1 MMQAAELAAEAAMRE
16 AAAEDAERNANNV
29 GGRGGEVE
37 MPSLSMIDMMH
48 ESSSS
53 FMSDTSEQMM
63 GQMEYMQGLQQE
75 YDYPGETKYHQEQQ
89 YYDDEQQYYH
99 EEQHQQQQRQV
110 QYGGGDDYNQMLLQE
125 MQIMG
130 IDPND
135 PEGVQYFLQL
145 LHQREEQERQ
155 QADRPDEHYMTIAQ
169 NGMILEATKTIT
181 GFAPDTLLMTSA
193 YDTVYEDDLPGL
205 LAVKTHFWDN
215 GNPDVE
221 AYIRRRTAEGE
232 WIWLCT
238 KAVSYV
244 EQPIPG
250 IILVERRVVSEG
262 REYSN
267 PYYDEEEDGDYDTYV
282 MDMEA
287 LFRARSVNVIT
298 RISAILIQAVEA
310 AQEAAKA
317 PDLSSGAKR
326 PGQRNRNGNH
336 LHDDQQSE
344 AGSSVDS
351 ANKIP
356 WVAEDAA
363 AYQAMLLQQQQ
374 HGTEADMS
382 NDPLRQIM
390 KVAAA
395 GGTSSRSQNQ
405 ATAKLEQ
412 EIMERVAGATKK
424 EIFDPFSVLEDVR
437 EGVRLDFGMNRL
449 GRVEIRLMTMILLGD
464 LTINELI
471 DLVFRALSCGIDLD
485 AMIDGIAMERR
496 QNHPTGCSVRSNI
509 LPSIS
514 VVNLS
519 YTYMGNSSIDLFCG
533 VIDADRSPLRT
544 IDVSFCGLEDRGITA
559 LSKAL
564 MSRKR
569 KGIAPLRGIILS
581 GNYVSLKVA
590 SELGQ
595 ALSPDQN
602 DPIEN
607 DRTNG
612 GDSDMS
618 GNSKSDEGNKK
629 YYNEEFGL
637 QVLHLG
643 LALKDSKAVGDLL
656 HGLGPLCP
664 VKELSLTS
672 NSIGP
677 EGVECIVDFLEGK
690 NRSKESKKKA
700 KQVMPYLGRLDFS
713 NNNIGNE
720 GLKKLTRILQRRGAK
735 HLVELRLSN
744 NGIAHSGIEEMMM
757 KLLQHNLVS
766 LTLDKNGI
774 GDQGCQLIAASL
786 LSMKC
791 LARLNLSFNQIG
803 SRGVNSLMRSLVACE
818 SITYLGLSGNI
829 MKISGAVA
837 LAFTL
842 AQHPRL
848 EELDVDNCCLSQ
860 AAQCHIIAGIIS
872 NRWVP
877 MKRMNGFEAGP
888 PMVAL
893 GALQLTHQ
901 GVSNEECFRIRK
913 DEQMKTILKWMES
926 NRAKLGRRHPN
937 LPAQAD
943 LNSQYLTPDFVQSM
957 NDVEGIP
964 SQNAYLR
971 LLSWLSRIPF
981 DEDELISLRKY
992 FYDSDGLSEDR
1003 GSDGYVNLK
1012 LRGDLLA
1019 ALESDV
1025 ADEIRDET
1033 PMLVQY
1039 DGSVGFEIDRIVKPK
1054 EGPIED
1060 DYDSEWEYMTGRK
1073 LDKAARLMASDSNID
1088 KGLDDVKHHFR
1099 GDEDDAN
1106 FSSDDDMV
1114 HNRKRPIFASAE
1126 FPDTNYR
1133 GCPPS
1138 PSSTSSTG
1146 NLHSLQSMVNSNSE
1160 RSNMSQV
1167 EREIKRVPLKARIT
1181 MFPQFEEKLEE
1192 LKRTATDMIESEE
1205 DPEQQE
1211 IILTQYAEASLTILR
1226 QLRYHCMNNGLDGWR
1241 QGSMKRKVL
1250 IVDDSNVTRKLLSR
1264 AFERANFIVDSAE
1277 NGAEGVE
1284 KLKQAIYDIA
1294 FMDID
1299 MPVMN
1304 GFEATKRLREWED
1317 NMRPGVRQPICAL
1330 TAAHVDDFERS
1341 ELMKFKDAGLDVFES
1356 KPCNIPRL
1364 FKVVD
1369 DVSPMFSDLS
1379 ISVIQKERSQA

>member
-1 MMQAAELAAEAAMRE
+1 MMQAAQLAAEAAMRE
-16 AAAEDAERNANNV
+16 AAASEQADRRAN
-29 GGRGGEVE
+29 GGGAGEVE

-53 FMSDTSEQMM
+53 FMSDSSEQMM
-63 GQMEYMQGLQQE
+63 GQMEYMQGQQHD
-75 YDYPGETKYHQEQQ
+75 YDYAGDMRYQQEQQ
-89 YYDDEQQYYH
+89 YYHDEQQYYH
-99 EEQHQQQQRQV
+99 EQQHQQEQQS
-110 QYGGGDDYNQMLLQE
+110 QYGGDDYNQMLLQE
-125 MQIMG
+125 MQMMG

-135 PEGVQYFLQL
+135 PEGVQFFLQL
-145 LHQREEQERQ
+145 LQQREEQERQ

-181 GFAPDTLLMTSA
+181 GFPPDSLLMTSA

-205 LAVKTHFWDN
+205 LAVKTHFWDKL
-215 GNPDVE
+215 NPDVE
-221 AYIRRRTAEGE
+221 AYIRRRTQEGE
-232 WIWLCT
+232 WIWLCA

-262 REYSN
+262 RNYEN
-267 PYYDEEEDGDYDTYV
+267 PYYDEQDDGDYDEYV
-282 MDMEA
+282 KDMEA
-287 LFRARSVNVIT
+287 IFRARTVNAIT

-310 AQEAAKA
+310 AEEAATA
-317 PDLSSGAKR
+317 PEMSTATQR
-326 PGQRNRNGNH
+326 PGQRNGNGS

-351 ANKIP
+351 ANQIP

-363 AYQAMLLQQQQ
+363 AYHAMLLQQQQ
-374 HGTEADMS
+374 GTEADMS

-405 ATAKLEQ
+405 AAAKLEQ
-412 EIMERVAGATKK
+412 EIMDRVAGATKK
-424 EIFDPFSVLEDVR
+424 DIFDPFSVLEDVR
-437 EGVRLDFGMNRL
+437 AGVRLDFGMNRL
-449 GRVEIRLMTMILLGD
+449 SRVEIRLMTMILFGD
-464 LTINELI
+464 LTPSELI
-471 DLVFRALSCGIDLD
+471 ELVFRALSCGVDLD
-485 AMIDGIAMERR
+485 AMIDHVVMERK
-496 QNHPTGCSVRSNI
+496 QNHPTGSSVRNKAM
-509 LPSIS
+509 PSIS

-519 YTYMGNSSIDLFCG
+519 YTYMGNSSVDLFCK
-533 VIDADRSPLRT
+533 VIDMDRSPLRT
-544 IDVSFCGLEDRGITA
+544 IDVSFCGLDDRGIST

-564 MSRKR
+564 VSRKR
-569 KGIAPLRGIILS
+569 KGIAPLRGVILS
-581 GNYVSLKVA
+581 GNFISLEVA
-590 SELGQ
+590 SELGL

-602 DPIEN
+602 DE
-607 DRTNG
+607 TNG
-612 GDSDMS
+612 NDNVM
-618 GNSKSDEGNKK
+618 SDEVNKK

-643 LALKDSKAVGDLL
+643 LALKDSKAVGLLL
-656 HGLGPLCP
+656 HGLGPSCP

-677 EGVECIVDFLEGK
+677 EGVECIVEFLEGK

-893 GALQLTHQ
+893 GALQISNQ
-901 GVSNEECFRIRK
+901 GMSNEDCFRIRK

-937 LPAQAD
+937 LPAQSE

-971 LLSWLSRIPF
+971 LLSWLGRIPF

-1003 GSDGYVNLK
+1003 GSDGYINLK

-1039 DGSVGFEIDRIVKPK
+1039 DGSVGFEIDRVTNKDSLD
-1054 EGPIED
+1054 ED
-1060 DYDSEWEYMTGRK
+1060 NDPEWEYMTGQK
-1073 LDKAARLMASDSNID
+1073 LDKAARLMASDSNIE
-1088 KGLDDVKHHFR
+1088 KGINDVKHHFR
-1099 GDEDDAN
+1099 GDDGDGHY
-1106 FSSDDDMV
+1106 SSDDDMGQGK
-1114 HNRKRPIFASAE
+1114 KRRIFASAE
-1126 FPDTNYR
+1126 FPNSTYR

-1138 PSSTSSTG
+1138 PSSTTSTG
-1146 NLHSLQSMVNSNSE
+1146 NLHSLQSMVNSGSE
-1160 RSNMSQV
+1160 RSNMSDV
-1167 EREIKRVPLKARIT
+1167 EREMKRVPLKARIT

-1379 ISVIQKERSQA
+1379 ISVIQRERSQA

>member
-1 MMQAAELAAEAAMRE
+1 MMQAAQLAAEAAMRE
-16 AAAEDAERNANNV
+16 AAAAEAAERNAS
-29 GGRGGEVE
+29 GGGGQGE
-37 MPSLSMIDMMH
+37 MSNAMSMMDMMQMH
-48 ESSSS
+48 ESTGS
-53 FMSDTSEQMM
+53 FMSTTSEQH
-63 GQMEYMQGLQQE
+63 MEYMQGMQQQYEYPGDQGYQQE
-75 YDYPGETKYHQEQQ
+75 EE
-89 YYDDEQQYYH
+89 YYDDEQQYYQ
-99 EEQHQQQQRQV
+99 EQEQ
-110 QYGGGDDYNQMLLQE
+110 GGDDYNNQMLLKE
-125 MQIMG
+125 MQMMG
-130 IDPND
+130 IDPSD
-135 PEGVQYFLQL
+135 PEGVQFFLQYL
-145 LHQREEQERQ
+145 QQREEQERQ

-181 GFAPDTLLMTSA
+181 GYSPDSLLMTSA
-193 YDTVYEDDLPGL
+193 YDTIYEDDLPGL
-205 LAVKTHFWDN
+205 LAVKTHFWDK

-221 AYIRRRTAEGE
+221 AYIRRSTQEGD
-232 WIWLCT
+232 WVWLCT

-250 IILVERRVVSEG
+250 IILVERRVVQEG
-262 REYSN
+262 RAYDS
-267 PYYDEEEDGDYDTYV
+267 PYYDEEEDGDYDEYV
-282 MDMEA
+282 KDMEGI
-287 LFRARSVNVIT
+287 FRARAVNAIT

-310 AQEAAKA
+310 AQEAVLS
-317 PDLSSGAKR
+317 PGLSSVAPR
-326 PGQRNRNGNH
+326 QRNRNGGSSAISLN
-336 LHDDQQSE
+336 DDSTSD

-351 ANKIP
+351 ANQIP

-374 HGTEADMS
+374 GDADLS

-405 ATAKLEQ
+405 AAAKLEQ

-437 EGVRLDFGMNRL
+437 AGVRLDLGMKRL
-449 GRVEIRLMTMILLGD
+449 GRVEIRLMTMILAGQLHIND
-464 LTINELI
+464 LIEV
-471 DLVFRALSCGIDLD
+471 VFRALSSGVDVD
-485 AMIDGIAMERR
+485 AMIDHFVMERQ
-496 QNHPTGCSVRSNI
+496 QNSPSASAIQNNS
-509 LPSIS
+509 LPPIS

-519 YTYMGNSSIDLFCG
+519 YTYMGNSSIDLFCK
-533 VIDADRSPLRT
+533 VLDMERSPLKT
-544 IDVSFCGLEDRGITA
+544 IDISFCGLDDRGICA
-559 LSKAL
+559 LTKAL
-564 MSRKR
+564 ESRKR
-569 KGIAPLRGIILS
+569 KGVAPLRGIILS
-581 GNYVSLKVA
+581 GNYISLRVA
-590 SELGQ
+590 SDLGR
-595 ALSPDQN
+595 ALSPDVIDPSNAGDN
-602 DPIEN
+602 DMVE
-607 DRTNG
+607 
-612 GDSDMS
+612 
-618 GNSKSDEGNKK
+618 EVNKK
-629 YYNEEFGL
+629 YYHEEFGL

-643 LALKDSKAVGDLL
+643 LALRNSEAIGKLL
-656 HGLGPLCP
+656 HGLGPSCP

-672 NSIGP
+672 NNIGP
-677 EGVECIVDFLEGK
+677 EGVEFIVEFLEGK

-837 LAFTL
+837 VAFTL

-893 GALQLTHQ
+893 GALQITHQ

-913 DEQMKTILKWMES
+913 DEQMKTILKWMET

-1039 DGSVGFEIDRIVKPK
+1039 DGSVGYDIDRASNDQ
-1054 EGPIED
+1054 GCFD
-1060 DYDSEWEYMTGRK
+1060 DHPDPEWNYMTGRK
-1073 LDKAARLMASDSNID
+1073 LDKAARLMASESKID
-1088 KGLDDVKHHFR
+1088 KGRDDAKHHFA
-1099 GDEDDAN
+1099 GSDDDDGA
-1106 FSSDDDMV
+1106 FSSDDEMGN
-1114 HNRKRPIFASAE
+1114 NRKRRIFSSAM
-1126 FPDTNYR
+1126 FPDAYR
-1133 GCPPS
+1133 GSPPS

-1146 NLHSLQSMVNSNSE
+1146 NLHSLESMVDSDEEQSMT
-1160 RSNMSQV
+1160 QV
-1167 EREIKRVPLKARIT
+1167 DRDVRRIAVRARIT

-1192 LKRTATDMIESEE
+1192 LKRTATEMIESEE

-1284 KLKQAIYDIA
+1284 KLKKAIYDIA

-1304 GFEATKRLREWED
+1304 GFEATKKLREWED

-1341 ELMKFKDAGLDVFES
+1341 ELMKFKEAGLDVFES

-1379 ISVIQKERSQA
+1379 ISVIQRERSQA

>member
-1 MMQAAELAAEAAMRE
+1 MMKAAQLAAEAAMRE
-16 AAAEDAERNANNV
+16 AAATEEAERNANS
-29 GGRGGEVE
+29 GGGEGGGGEVE

-53 FMSDTSEQMM
+53 FMSDSSEQMM
-63 GQMEYMQGLQQE
+63 GQMEYMQGLQND
-75 YDYPGETKYHQEQQ
+75 YDYPEDARYQQEQQ
-89 YYDDEQQYYH
+89 YYSEEQQYYH
-99 EEQHQQQQRQV
+99 EQQHQQQQQEV

-125 MQIMG
+125 MQMMG

-135 PEGVQYFLQL
+135 PEGVQFFLQL

-181 GFAPDTLLMTSA
+181 GFSPDTLLMTSA

-215 GNPDVE
+215 GNSDVE
-221 AYIRRRTAEGE
+221 AYIRRRNQEGE

-262 REYSN
+262 REYDN
-267 PYYDEEEDGDYDTYV
+267 PYYDEEDDGDYETYV
-282 MDMEA
+282 NDMEA
-287 LFRARSVNVIT
+287 LFRARSVNIIT
-298 RISAILIQAVEA
+298 RISAILIQALEA
-310 AQEAAKA
+310 AQEAAVA
-317 PDLSSGAKR
+317 PELSSGSQR
-326 PGQRNRNGNH
+326 PGQRHVNGNH
-336 LHDDQQSE
+336 NLHDDQQSE

-351 ANKIP
+351 ANQIP
-356 WVAEDAA
+356 WVADDAA
-363 AYQAMLLQQQQ
+363 AYQAMLLQQQK
-374 HGTEADMS
+374 HGTEADLS

-405 ATAKLEQ
+405 AAAKLEA

-424 EIFDPFSVLEDVR
+424 ESFDPFSVLEDVR
-437 EGVRLDFGMNRL
+437 EGVRLDLGMNRL

-471 DLVFRALSCGIDLD
+471 ELVFRALSCGVDID
-485 AMIDGIAMERR
+485 AMIDHIVMERR
-496 QNHPTGCSVRSNI
+496 QNSPTGCSIRNNV

-519 YTYMGNSSIDLFCG
+519 YTYMGNSSVDLFCE
-533 VIDADRSPLRT
+533 VIDMDKSPLRT

-564 MSRKR
+564 VSRKR

-581 GNYVSLKVA
+581 GNYISLRVA
-590 SELGQ
+590 SDLGR

-602 DPIEN
+602 DPVQS
-607 DRTNG
+607 DQTNG
-612 GDSDMS
+612 GDSDMF
-618 GNSKSDEGNKK
+618 GNSKSDEGDKK

-643 LALKDSKAVGDLL
+643 LALKDSKAVGQLL
-656 HGLGPLCP
+656 HGLGPFCP
-664 VKELSLTS
+664 VKELSLSS

-690 NRSKESKKKA
+690 NRSKESKKKL

-735 HLVELRLSN
+735 HLVELRLTN

-893 GALQLTHQ
+893 GALQVTNQ
-901 GVSNEECFRIRK
+901 GASNEECFRIRK

-926 NRAKLGRRHPN
+926 NRAKLGKRHPN
-937 LPAQAD
+937 LPAQSD

-1039 DGSVGFEIDRIVKPK
+1039 DVSVGFEIDRPV
-1054 EGPIED
+1054 D
-1060 DYDSEWEYMTGRK
+1060 DTPDPEWDRMTGRK
-1073 LDKAARLMASDSNID
+1073 LDKAARLMASDSVID

-1099 GDEDDAN
+1099 GDEDDAHL
-1106 FSSDDDMV
+1106 SSDDDMA
-1114 HNRKRPIFASAE
+1114 HNRKRRIFPSAE
-1126 FPDTNYR
+1126 FPDSNYR
-1133 GCPPS
+1133 GAPPS
-1138 PSSTSSTG
+1138 PSSTTSTG

-1160 RSNMSQV
+1160 RSIMSQG

-1192 LKRTATDMIESEE
+1192 LKRTATEMIESEE

-1264 AFERANFIVDSAE
+1264 AFERADFIVDSAE
-1277 NGAEGVE
+1277 NGAEGVI

-1317 NMRPGVRQPICAL
+1317 HMRPGVRQPICAL

-1379 ISVIQKERSQA
+1379 ISVIQQERSQA

>member
-1 MMQAAELAAEAAMRE
+1 
-16 AAAEDAERNANNV
+16 
-29 GGRGGEVE
+29 
-37 MPSLSMIDMMH
+37 
-48 ESSSS
+48 
-53 FMSDTSEQMM
+53 
-63 GQMEYMQGLQQE
+63 
-75 YDYPGETKYHQEQQ
+75 
-89 YYDDEQQYYH
+89 
-99 EEQHQQQQRQV
+99 
-110 QYGGGDDYNQMLLQE
+110 
-125 MQIMG
+125 
-130 IDPND
+130 
-135 PEGVQYFLQL
+135 
-145 LHQREEQERQ
+145 
-155 QADRPDEHYMTIAQ
+155 
-169 NGMILEATKTIT
+169 MILEATKTIT
-181 GFAPDTLLMTSA
+181 GFSPDSLLMTSA

-221 AYIRRRTAEGE
+221 AFIRRRTQEGD
-232 WIWLCT
+232 WVWLCT

-250 IILVERRVVSEG
+250 IILVERRVVSED
-262 REYSN
+262 REYN
-267 PYYDEEEDGDYDTYV
+267 KAYYDEEEDGDYEEYV
-282 MDMEA
+282 KDMEA
-287 LFRARSVNVIT
+287 IFRARAVNSIT

-310 AQEAAKA
+310 AREAAQA
-317 PDLSSGAKR
+317 PELSSRAQR
-326 PGQRNRNGNH
+326 SGQRNRNGNL

-351 ANKIP
+351 ANQIP

-374 HGTEADMS
+374 QGKEADMS

-405 ATAKLEQ
+405 AAAKLEQ

-437 EGVRLDFGMNRL
+437 EGVRLDLGMNRL

-471 DLVFRALSCGIDLD
+471 ELVYRALSSGVDLD
-485 AMIDGIAMERR
+485 AMIDHLVMERR
-496 QNHPTGCSVRSNI
+496 QNNPTGSSIRNNV
-509 LPSIS
+509 LPPIS

-519 YTYMGNSSIDLFCG
+519 YTYMENSSVDLFCQ
-533 VIDADRSPLRT
+533 VIDMDRSPLRT
-544 IDVSFCGLEDRGITA
+544 IDVSFCGLNDRGITA
-559 LSKAL
+559 ISKAL
-564 MSRKR
+564 VSRKR

-581 GNYVSLKVA
+581 GNYISLRVA
-590 SELGQ
+590 SDLGR
-595 ALSPDQN
+595 ALSPDLN
-602 DPIEN
+602 DPIQN
-607 DRTNG
+607 DQTNG
-612 GDSDMS
+612 GDSDIFVNAKT
-618 GNSKSDEGNKK
+618 GEGNKK

-643 LALKDSKAVGDLL
+643 LALKDPKAVGELL
-656 HGLGPLCP
+656 HGLGPSCP

-672 NSIGP
+672 NNIGP
-677 EGVECIVDFLEGK
+677 EGVECIIEFLEGK
-690 NRSKESKKKA
+690 NRSKESKLKA

-893 GALQLTHQ
+893 GALQISHQ
-901 GVSNEECFRIRK
+901 ALSNEECFRIRK

-926 NRAKLGRRHPN
+926 NRAKLGKRHPN
-937 LPAQAD
+937 LPANAD

-1033 PMLVQY
+1033 DMLVQY
-1039 DGSVGFEIDRIVKPK
+1039 DGSVGFDIDRIANQSK
-1054 EGPIED
+1054 EGSF
-1060 DYDSEWEYMTGRK
+1060 DSEPDPEWNYMLGRK
-1073 LDKAARLMASDSNID
+1073 LDKAARLMASDSILD
-1088 KGLDDVKHHFR
+1088 KGLAEVKHHFR
-1099 GDEDDAN
+1099 ADDDDAR
-1106 FSSDDDMV
+1106 FSSDDEEMEP
-1114 HNRKRPIFASAE
+1114 NRKRRIFASPETNAE
-1126 FPDTNYR
+1126 FSDTAYR
-1133 GCPPS
+1133 ANPPS
-1138 PSSTSSTG
+1138 PSSSNSTK
-1146 NLHSLQSMVNSNSE
+1146 LHSLQSMVNSDSE
-1160 RSNMSQV
+1160 HSMNQD
-1167 EREIKRVPLKARIT
+1167 EREIRRVPLKARIT

-1192 LKRTATDMIESEE
+1192 LKRTATEMIESEE

-1317 NMRPGVRQPICAL
+1317 HMRPGVRQPICAL

-1341 ELMKFKDAGLDVFES
+1341 ELMKFKEAGLDVFES

-1379 ISVIQKERSQA
+1379 ISVIQKERSQG

>member
-1 MMQAAELAAEAAMRE
+1 
-16 AAAEDAERNANNV
+16 
-29 GGRGGEVE
+29 
-37 MPSLSMIDMMH
+37 MI
-48 ESSSS
+48 
-53 FMSDTSEQMM
+53 
-63 GQMEYMQGLQQE
+63 
-75 YDYPGETKYHQEQQ
+75 
-89 YYDDEQQYYH
+89 
-99 EEQHQQQQRQV
+99 
-110 QYGGGDDYNQMLLQE
+110 
-125 MQIMG
+125 
-130 IDPND
+130 
-135 PEGVQYFLQL
+135 
-145 LHQREEQERQ
+145 
-155 QADRPDEHYMTIAQ
+155 
-169 NGMILEATKTIT
+169 
-181 GFAPDTLLMTSA
+181 
-193 YDTVYEDDLPGL
+193 
-205 LAVKTHFWDN
+205 
-215 GNPDVE
+215 
-221 AYIRRRTAEGE
+221 
-232 WIWLCT
+232 
-238 KAVSYV
+238 
-244 EQPIPG
+244 
-250 IILVERRVVSEG
+250 
-262 REYSN
+262 
-267 PYYDEEEDGDYDTYV
+267 
-282 MDMEA
+282 
-287 LFRARSVNVIT
+287 
-298 RISAILIQAVEA
+298 
-310 AQEAAKA
+310 
-317 PDLSSGAKR
+317 
-326 PGQRNRNGNH
+326 
-336 LHDDQQSE
+336 
-344 AGSSVDS
+344 
-351 ANKIP
+351 
-356 WVAEDAA
+356 
-363 AYQAMLLQQQQ
+363 
-374 HGTEADMS
+374 
-382 NDPLRQIM
+382 
-390 KVAAA
+390 
-395 GGTSSRSQNQ
+395 
-405 ATAKLEQ
+405 
-412 EIMERVAGATKK
+412 
-424 EIFDPFSVLEDVR
+424 
-437 EGVRLDFGMNRL
+437 RL
-449 GRVEIRLMTMILLGD
+449 GRGEIRLMTMILLGD
-464 LTINELI
+464 LTVGDLI
-471 DLVFRALSCGIDLD
+471 KLVFRALSYGVDLD
-485 AMIDGIAMERR
+485 EMIDQFVMDRR
-496 QNHPTGCSVRSNI
+496 QNDPSACSVAV
-509 LPSIS
+509 SIRPAIA

-519 YTYMGNSSIDLFCG
+519 YTYMGNSSVDLFCK
-533 VIDADRSPLRT
+533 VIDMDRSPLRT

-564 MSRKR
+564 GRRKR
-569 KGIAPLRGIILS
+569 KRIAPLRGIILS
-581 GNYVSLKVA
+581 GNYISLRVA
-590 SELGQ
+590 SALGQ

-602 DPIEN
+602 YDLDQSSGSTGI
-607 DRTNG
+607 DIVQYDQTNG
-612 GDSDMS
+612 GHSDMF
-618 GNSKSDEGNKK
+618 GNTTSDEGNEK

-643 LALKDSKAVGDLL
+643 LALNDSKAVGQLL
-656 HGLGPLCP
+656 HGLGPFCP

-672 NSIGP
+672 NNIGP
-677 EGVECIVDFLEGK
+677 AGVECIVDFLEGK
-690 NRSKESKKKA
+690 NRSKESKEKA

-713 NNNIGNE
+713 NNKIGNE

-735 HLVELRLSN
+735 HLVELRLSS

-893 GALQLTHQ
+893 GALQISHQ
-901 GVSNEECFRIRK
+901 GLSNEECFRIRK
-913 DEQMKTILKWMES
+913 DEQMKTILQWMES
-926 NRAKLGRRHPN
+926 NRAKIGKRDPN
-937 LPAQAD
+937 LAAQSN
-943 LNSQYLTPDFVQSM
+943 LNNQYLTPDFVQSM

-1039 DGSVGFEIDRIVKPK
+1039 DGSVGFEIDRYINKPK
-1054 EGPIED
+1054 ESLVEENKDP
-1060 DYDSEWEYMTGRK
+1060 EWEYMVGRK
-1073 LDKAARLMASDSNID
+1073 FDKAARLMAAESNID
-1088 KGLDDVKHHFR
+1088 KGLDDVKHHFSR
-1099 GDEDDAN
+1099 EDDDAH
-1106 FSSDDDMV
+1106 FSSEDDLQ
-1114 HNRKRPIFASAE
+1114 NRKRRIFPSAE
-1126 FPDTNYR
+1126 FPDTNSR
-1133 GCPPS
+1133 GSPSS
-1138 PSSTSSTG
+1138 PSSTTSTG
-1146 NLHSLQSMVNSNSE
+1146 NLHSLESMANSNSE
-1160 RSNMSQV
+1160 RSTMSSA
-1167 EREIKRVPLKARIT
+1167 ERDIRRVPLRARIT

-1192 LKRTATDMIESEE
+1192 LKSTATEMIEYEE

-1241 QGSMKRKVL
+1241 QGSTKRKVL

-1264 AFERANFIVDSAE
+1264 AFQRANFIVDSAE

-1304 GFEATKRLREWED
+1304 GFEATKKLREWED

-1379 ISVIQKERSQA
+1379 ISVQRYQ

>member
-1 MMQAAELAAEAAMRE
+1 MMQAAQLAAEAAMRE
-16 AAAEDAERNANNV
+16 AADD
-29 GGRGGEVE
+29 GGGGGAT
-37 MPSLSMIDMMH
+37 PPNLSMIEMMGY

-53 FMSDTSEQMM
+53 NMSDSSEMM
-63 GQMEYMQGLQQE
+63 GQMEYMQGLQHE
-75 YDYPGETKYHQEQQ
+75 EDYPGDSRYQQEQQ
-89 YYDDEQQYYH
+89 YYQDEQYYH
-99 EEQHQQQQRQV
+99 EHEQQQH
-110 QYGGGDDYNQMLLQE
+110 GGGGEDYNQMLFRE
-125 MQIMG
+125 MQMMG

-135 PEGVQYFLQL
+135 PEGVQFFLQL
-145 LHQREEQERQ
+145 VHQREEQERQ

-181 GFAPDTLLMTSA
+181 GFPPDSLLMTSA

-221 AYIRRRTAEGE
+221 AYVRRRSQEGE
-232 WIWLCT
+232 WIWLCA

-250 IILVERRVVSEG
+250 IILIERRVISEG
-262 REYSN
+262 RESDKT
-267 PYYDEEEDGDYDTYV
+267 YYDEEEDGDYDSYV
-282 MDMEA
+282 NDMEA
-287 LFRARSVNVIT
+287 LYRAKSVNAIT

-310 AQEAAKA
+310 AQEAAMA
-317 PDLSSGAKR
+317 PELSSGAR
-326 PGQRNRNGNH
+326 SGQRNRNGSN

-363 AYQAMLLQQQQ
+363 AYQAMLLQQQK
-374 HGTEADMS
+374 HGTEADIS

-390 KVAAA
+390 KVAKA

-405 ATAKLEQ
+405 AAVKLEQ
-412 EIMERVAGATKK
+412 EIMERVAGATKRDT
-424 EIFDPFSVLEDVR
+424 FDPFSVLEDVR
-437 EGVRLDFGMNRL
+437 AGSRLDFGMNRL
-449 GRVEIRLMTMILLGD
+449 GRVEIRLMMMILLGE
-464 LTINELI
+464 LTVNELI
-471 DLVFRALSCGIDLD
+471 ELVFRALSCRVELD
-485 AMIDGIAMERR
+485 TMIDHVLMERR
-496 QNHPTGCSVRSNI
+496 QNHPAGLSVRNNV
-509 LPSIS
+509 LPCIS

-519 YTYMGNSSIDLFCG
+519 YSYLGNFSIDLFCE
-533 VIDADRSPLRT
+533 VIGTDQSPLRT

-564 MSRKR
+564 VSRKM

-581 GNYVSLKVA
+581 GNYISLKVA
-590 SELGQ
+590 SELGL

-602 DPIEN
+602 NPFQN
-607 DRTNG
+607 DQTNG
-612 GDSDMS
+612 GDSDMI
-618 GNSKSDEGNKK
+618 GNAKSDEGNKK
-629 YYNEEFGL
+629 YKSENLGL

-643 LALKDSKAVGDLL
+643 LALKDSKALRKLL
-656 HGLGPLCP
+656 YGLGPSCP
-664 VKELSLTS
+664 VKELSLAS

-677 EGVECIVDFLEGK
+677 EGVEDIVEFLEGR
-690 NRSKESKKKA
+690 NRPKKA
-700 KQVMPYLGRLDFS
+700 KHVMPYLGRLDFS

-720 GLKKLTRILQRRGAK
+720 GLRRLTRILQRRGAK

-744 NGIAHSGIEEMMM
+744 NGIAHSGVEEMMM

-791 LARLNLSFNQIG
+791 LSRLNLSFNQIG

-818 SITYLGLSGNI
+818 SVTYLGLSGNI

-872 NRWVP
+872 NRFVP

-893 GALQLTHQ
+893 GALQISHQ

-926 NRAKLGRRHPN
+926 NRAKLGRRDPN
-937 LPAQAD
+937 LPAKAD
-943 LNSQYLTPDFVQSM
+943 TNSQYLTPDSVQSM
-957 NDVEGIP
+957 NDIEGIP

-992 FYDSDGLSEDR
+992 FYDSDGLSDDR

-1039 DGSVGFEIDRIVKPK
+1039 DGSVGFDIDRIFKPK
-1054 EGPIED
+1054 VGVVED
-1060 DYDSEWEYMTGRK
+1060 NPDPEWDYMTGRK
-1073 LDKAARLMASDSNID
+1073 LDKAARLMASNSNIA
-1088 KGLDDVKHHFR
+1088 KGLHDVKNHFV
-1099 GDEDDAN
+1099 DDAN
-1106 FSSDDDMV
+1106 LSSDDDMV
-1114 HNRKRPIFASAE
+1114 VNRKRGIPASAE
-1126 FPDTNYR
+1126 FSDTNYR
-1133 GCPPS
+1133 GYPPS
-1138 PSSTSSTG
+1138 PTSTNSTG
-1146 NLHSLQSMVNSNSE
+1146 NLQSLQSTSMVNSDSE
-1160 RSNMSQV
+1160 PSNLDMSQG
-1167 EREIKRVPLKARIT
+1167 EREIRRVFLKARIT
-1181 MFPQFEEKLEE
+1181 MFPQFEDKLEE
-1192 LKRTATDMIESEE
+1192 LKRTATEMIESEE

-1264 AFERANFIVDSAE
+1264 AFERADFIVDSAE

-1284 KLKQAIYDIA
+1284 KLKHAIYDIA

-1317 NMRPGVRQPICAL
+1317 DMRPGVRQPICAL

-1341 ELMKFKDAGLDVFES
+1341 ELMRFKEAGLDVFES

-1369 DVSPMFSDLS
+1369 DVSPMFSDLLS
-1379 ISVIQKERSQA
+1379 ISATQKRNQA

>member
-1 MMQAAELAAEAAMRE
+1 MMQAAQLAAEAAMRE
-16 AAAEDAERNANNV
+16 AANADDSNQNDDD
-29 GGRGGEVE
+29 GGGGEVE
-37 MPSLSMIDMMH
+37 MPNLSMLDMMH

-53 FMSDTSEQMM
+53 FMSDSSEQMM
-63 GQMEYMQGLQQE
+63 GQMEYMQGLQDE
-75 YDYPGETKYHQEQQ
+75 YDYSGDSRYEQEEQYDQDDQQ
-89 YYDDEQQYYH
+89 YYQEHEQQ
-99 EEQHQQQQRQV
+99 QHD
-110 QYGGGDDYNQMLLQE
+110 GGGEDYNQMLFRE
-125 MQIMG
+125 MQMMG

-135 PEGVQYFLQL
+135 PEGVQFFLQL
-145 LHQREEQERQ
+145 IHQREEQERQ

-181 GFAPDTLLMTSA
+181 GFPPDSLLMTSA

-221 AYIRRRTAEGE
+221 AYIRRRSQEGE
-232 WIWLCT
+232 WIWLCA

-250 IILVERRVVSEG
+250 IILIERRVISEG
-262 REYSN
+262 RESDKT
-267 PYYDEEEDGDYDTYV
+267 YYDEEEDGDYDSYV
-282 MDMEA
+282 NDMEA
-287 LFRARSVNVIT
+287 LYRAKSVNAIT

-310 AQEAAKA
+310 AQEAQEAAMA
-317 PDLSSGAKR
+317 PELSSGAHS
-326 PGQRNRNGNH
+326 GQINRNGSN
-336 LHDDQQSE
+336 LHDDQHSE
-344 AGSSVDS
+344 AESSVDS

-356 WVAEDAA
+356 WVADDAA
-363 AYQAMLLQQQQ
+363 AYQAMLLQQQK

-395 GGTSSRSQNQ
+395 GGTSSRSQNK
-405 ATAKLEQ
+405 AAVKLEQ
-412 EIMERVAGATKK
+412 EIMERVAGATKRD
-424 EIFDPFSVLEDVR
+424 IFDPLSVLKDVR
-437 EGVRLDFGMNRL
+437 AGARLDFGMNRL
-449 GRVEIRLMTMILLGD
+449 GRVESRLMTMILLGE
-464 LTINELI
+464 LTVHELI
-471 DLVFRALSCGIDLD
+471 ELVFRALTSRLELD
-485 AMIDGIAMERR
+485 IMIDHVLMERR
-496 QNHPTGCSVRSNI
+496 QNHPTGLSVRNNV
-509 LPSIS
+509 LPCIS

-519 YTYMGNSSIDLFCG
+519 YSYMGKSSIDLFCE
-533 VIDADRSPLRT
+533 VIGTDQSPLRT
-544 IDVSFCGLEDRGITA
+544 IDISFCGLEDRGITA

-564 MSRKR
+564 VSRKM

-581 GNYVSLKVA
+581 GNYISLKVA
-590 SELGQ
+590 SELGL

-602 DPIEN
+602 NPFHN
-607 DRTNG
+607 DQTNG
-612 GDSDMS
+612 GDSDMI
-618 GNSKSDEGNKK
+618 GNAKSDEGNKK

-643 LALKDSKAVGDLL
+643 LALKDAKAVGKLL
-656 HGLGPLCP
+656 YGLGPSCP
-664 VKELSLTS
+664 VKELSLAS

-677 EGVECIVDFLEGK
+677 AGVEDIVEFLEGK
-690 NRSKESKKKA
+690 SRSKESKKKA
-700 KQVMPYLGRLDFS
+700 KHVMPYLGRLDFS

-720 GLKKLTRILQRRGAK
+720 GLKKLTKILQRRGAK

-786 LSMKC
+786 LSMKS

-877 MKRMNGFEAGP
+877 IKRMNGFEAGP

-893 GALQLTHQ
+893 GALQISHQ

-926 NRAKLGRRHPN
+926 NRAKLGRRQPN
-937 LPAQAD
+937 LPAEAD
-943 LNSQYLTPDFVQSM
+943 TNSQYLTPDFVQSM

-992 FYDSDGLSEDR
+992 FYDSDGLSDDR

-1019 ALESDV
+1019 ALESDD
-1025 ADEIRDET
+1025 ADDIRDET

-1039 DGSVGFEIDRIVKPK
+1039 GGSVGFDIDRIFKQKV
-1054 EGPIED
+1054 GVVED
-1060 DYDSEWEYMTGRK
+1060 NPDPEWDYMTGRK
-1073 LDKAARLMASDSNID
+1073 LDKAARLMASNSNIA
-1088 KGLDDVKHHFR
+1088 KGLHDVKYHFG
-1099 GDEDDAN
+1099 GDDDDDN
-1106 FSSDDDMV
+1106 LSSDDDMGF
-1114 HNRKRPIFASAE
+1114 NRKRRIHASAE
-1126 FPDTNYR
+1126 FPDSNYR
-1133 GCPPS
+1133 GAPPS
-1138 PSSTSSTG
+1138 PTSTNSTG
-1146 NLHSLQSMVNSNSE
+1146 NLQSLQSASMVNSDSE
-1160 RSNMSQV
+1160 QSNLDMSQG
-1167 EREIKRVPLKARIT
+1167 EREIRRVFLKARIT
-1181 MFPQFEEKLEE
+1181 MFPQFEDKLEE
-1192 LKRTATDMIESEE
+1192 LKRTATEMIESEE

-1284 KLKQAIYDIA
+1284 KLKRSMYDIA

-1341 ELMKFKDAGLDVFES
+1341 ELMKFKEAGLDVFES

-1379 ISVIQKERSQA
+1379 ISVTQNERNQA